1 MSDSF
6 ESQAPSIHKKNP
18 MSANGIDHV
27 DLNRYAGN
35 DLDQAFGAVKEAIRG
50 VQFGSVT
57 VIIQDSRIIQVD
69 RTEKLRVAQ
78 HRPNGRSGRGI
89 S

>member
-1 MSDSF
+1 
-6 ESQAPSIHKKNP
+6 
-18 MSANGIDHV
+18 MSANGIDHA

-35 DLDQAFGAVKEAIRG
+35 DLDQAFGVVKEAIRG

-57 VIIQDSRIIQVD
+57 VIIQDARIIQVD

-78 HRPNGRSGRGI
+78 NRPTGRSGRGI